1 MFYAVVAVMR
11 VCMYMPGTMNVHVS
25 YIAPWSVRE
34 FELRSVRHV
43 VASRGFSG
51 FDFP

>member
-1 MFYAVVAVMR
+1 MR

-25 YIAPWSVRE
+25 YILPWLVRE